1 MSRSKKIST
10 REATRAE
17 AAGIETAA
25 LTGASVPCSYSTS
38 NAAPGQLSI
47 ADFLGHSRETARTGR
62 ELCAA
67 LDVDSRTLR
76 QRIEA
81 ERRAGVLIVADNA
94 SGYWVTDD
102 PGEAQRFA
110 SSMQHRAREILRTAR
125 AIKRAAGLL

>member
-1 MSRSKKIST
+1 MSKSKKIST

-17 AAGIETAA
+17 AAGMETAA
-25 LTGASVPCSYSTS
+25 LTGASVPCPYSTS

-47 ADFLGHSRETARTGR
+47 ADFLGHSRETARTSR

-81 ERRAGVLIVADNA
+81 ERRAGALIVADNA
-94 SGYWVTDD
+94 SGYWVTTD
-102 PGEAQRFA
+102 PAEAQAFA
-110 SSMQHRAREILRTAR
+110 RSMRHRAHEIIQTAR
-125 AIKRAAGLL
+125 AIERGAGLD